1 MVHQESKKNWVITGL
16 LLGILM
22 SSMDNTIVAAAMG
35 TIVSELGGL
44 DQFIWVTSA
53 YMIASVAG
61 MPIFGKLSDMYGR
74 KLFYLLGLSLFIIGS
89 ILCGMAQ
96 SMTQLSIY
104 RAIQGIGGG
113 ALMPIAFTII
123 FDIFPPQER
132 GKING
137 LFGAVFGL
145 SSVFGPLLGAY
156 FTDYIH
162 WRWVFYI
169 NIPLGLISLAFI
181 YKFYKESLE
190 HREQKID
197 WWGAILLVI
206 AIVSLMF
213 ALEFGGKE
221 YTWDSAVIMS
231 LFASFVV
238 FFAVF
243 LWVETKASDPII
255 NLSLFKNRLFAT
267 TQGIGLFY
275 GAVFILATMYL
286 PIFVQG
292 VFGGAA
298 TNAGLILIP
307 LMLGVVAGSQIG
319 GRTIN
324 LAPYR
329 NIMLGSGF
337 FLFIGMYLLGTI
349 SPDTSRW
356 LVTVYMI
363 LAGMGVGV
371 SFPVLSMSAVHGLEM
386 HQRGAATSAV
396 AFFRVIGMTLG
407 ISVFGTIQNRLLTD
421 KLRETLP
428 AFDQFA
434 KQGIDSRA
442 LLQPEV
448 RAHIPEPILSKM
460 TDALASSIATIFQ
473 WSLVSAGIALV
484 CIFVM
489 GNARLEALKQ
499 MSNKR

>member
-1 MVHQESKKNWVITGL
+1 
-16 LLGILM
+16 
-22 SSMDNTIVAAAMG
+22 
-35 TIVSELGGL
+35 
-44 DQFIWVTSA
+44 
-53 YMIASVAG
+53 

-74 KLFYLLGLSLFIIGS
+74 KLFYLLGLSLFMIGS

-96 SMTQLSIY
+96 SMVQLSIF
-104 RAIQGIGGG
+104 RAIQGLGGG
-113 ALMPIAFTII
+113 AIMPIAFTII

-145 SSVFGPLLGAY
+145 SSVFGPLFGAY

-169 NIPLGLISLAFI
+169 NIPLGLISLIFI

-213 ALEFGGKE
+213 ALELGGKE
-221 YTWDSAVIMS
+221 YAWDSAVIMS

-238 FFAVF
+238 FSAVF

-255 NLSLFKNRLFAT
+255 NLKLFKNHLFAA
-267 TQGIGLFY
+267 TQGVGFFY
-275 GAVFILATMYL
+275 GTVFILATMYL

-292 VFGGAA
+292 VFGGSA

-319 GRTIN
+319 GRTIGI
-324 LAPYR
+324 ASYR
-329 NIMLGSGF
+329 NIMLGSGVS
-337 FLFIGMYLLGTI
+337 LLIGMYLLGTI
-349 SPDTSRW
+349 STDTSRW

-363 LAGMGVGV
+363 LAGLSVGV
-371 SFPVLSMSAVHGLEM
+371 SFPVLNMSAVHGLEM
-386 HQRGAATSAV
+386 HERGVATSAV
-396 AFFRVIGMTLG
+396 AFFRVIGMALG
-407 ISVFGTIQNRLLTD
+407 ISIFGTIQNHLLVD
-421 KLRETLP
+421 KLHQVLP
-428 AFDQFA
+428 AFDSFT
-434 KQGIDSRA
+434 KQGFDSRA

-448 RAHIPEPILSKM
+448 RAHIPGPVLAKI

-473 WSLVSAGIALV
+473 WSLISVCFALV
-484 CIFVM
+484 CIFIM
-489 GNARLEALKQ
+489 GNARLKIPQRMASKE
-499 MSNKR
+499 